1 MDDTEEPGLLID
13 SDKQLHRHLI
23 LSKITSP
30 TSELQGSG
38 DLHRHTML
46 EPHIT
51 SNRKLKYVNLVMQS
65 NENKLIEELGQ
76 MTDVLKKQHS
86 RKQQI
91 NLFQKNRVIDED
103 TTLHQDES
111 TTPKSKYRRRQ
122 SNIKV
127 HDDIMIKE
135 SPAYSEK
142 ENSDFTPVQQPMK
155 LLPMDLEAS
164 AKNSNMGLA

>member
-1 MDDTEEPGLLID
+1 
-13 SDKQLHRHLI
+13 
-23 LSKITSP
+23 
-30 TSELQGSG
+30 
-38 DLHRHTML
+38 
-46 EPHIT
+46 
-51 SNRKLKYVNLVMQS
+51 MQS

-91 NLFQKNRVIDED
+91 NLYQKSRVMDED
-103 TTLHQDES
+103 TTLHHEES
-111 TTPKSKYRRRQ
+111 VTPKSKYRRRQ

-142 ENSDFTPVQQPMK
+142 DHSDFTPNHQTTKM
-155 LLPMDLEAS
+155 LPVENRWNYSFWRKTNS
-164 AKNSNMGLA
+164 AWAPWVCLWVVLDFERRPDHFFSVVNCAAVYKVHRDWVNDNCYNLVV